1 MSDDNERS
9 VASAGSVAGEHR
21 KSPASSTQVS
31 LVPAEM
37 YHALVVAHEEVA
49 RLRLTDAE
57 QDAIEAAAN
66 AYQRRFDDGV
76 GLLNDGPSECG
87 KIAATLRGLLERTK

>member
-1 MSDDNERS
+1 MSDTNERS
-9 VASAGSVAGEHR
+9 VASAGSGAGDPR
-21 KSPASSTQVS
+21 KYPASTPQVS

-57 QDAIEAAAN
+57 REAVEWAAFEFDALRPDNGRAAE
-66 AYQRRFDDGV
+66 R
-76 GLLNDGPSECG
+76 
-87 KIAATLRGLLERTK
+87 AATLRGLLERTK